1 MALITSR
8 RFRQQHQLMTID
20 FFCDVSAKRKRW
32 HLQPGW
38 SQRSSSCR
46 PWTFLYGRCNCIAKF
61 GCCHDMLSVCLSVV
75 CDASVTAFGKTN
87 ARYLFQPELASFK
100 ERFFCTLACLI
111 HTTDTDKLRL
121 FYPVLSCWW
130 CEQNWLQDK
139 TVFSSPHRI
148 SRLYKTGSKFSV
160 ADSLDLSPIRS
171 TPLTR
176 TRQDSLVLYVWAVW
190 TMLYT
195 AQTWTLLLMTWTLST
210 HSAWNLKKCDIFS
223 SSYGTNTSCGFVC
236 IMFTVFAIVICSK
249 LLLTYLLT
257 YSHRCKNVFLCFYN
271 SLKNMFF
278 YVFGSLMFLCMFKKM
293 FYKSVKNMFFVFF
306 ICKLMI

>member
-1 MALITSR
+1 MLNNGRDGDCALHIAKQSQTVDKRDTRNCHSLAARQLYNNGRSHSYMMALITSR

-176 TRQDSLVLYVWAVW
+176 TRQDSLVLSVSVVW
-190 TMLYT
+190 T
-195 AQTWTLLLMTWTLST
+195 
-210 HSAWNLKKCDIFS
+210 
-223 SSYGTNTSCGFVC
+223 
-236 IMFTVFAIVICSK
+236 VIE
-249 LLLTYLLT
+249 
-257 YSHRCKNVFLCFYN
+257 H
-271 SLKNMFF
+271 
-278 YVFGSLMFLCMFKKM
+278 
-293 FYKSVKNMFFVFF
+293 SVKNLRKMA
-306 ICKLMI
+306 LSHL